1 MASEASLNS
10 ILDNGT
16 PMSFPR
22 RKTTFR
28 IQRDCP
34 AILFTNSYPY
44 FFATPHAVN
53 DCKDEAATKTTTA
66 TGLGHCEAGDEDV
79 RFAFLVFE
87 RGILN
92 ISYWLGGPLQSQT
105 RVVSCSTRVLFAV
118 SVSNPRVGGK
128 LGDVTLQSRIYFLNE
143 IRLHRHDER
152 GVFRREGRRNGETR
166 FTGQAQEFEDES
178 KRAVRRVIPD
188 LKPIPSFFGTL
199 DQGTKGLFQR
209 RRNGSLLGHESASCR
224 R

>member
-1 MASEASLNS
+1 
-10 ILDNGT
+10 
-16 PMSFPR
+16 MSFPR

-92 ISYWLGGPLQSQT
+92 ISYWLGGLSAEPDQGRLM
-105 RVVSCSTRVLFAV
+105 
-118 SVSNPRVGGK
+118 
-128 LGDVTLQSRIYFLNE
+128 LNE
-143 IRLHRHDER
+143 SALCRLR
-152 GVFRREGRRNGETR
+152 
-166 FTGQAQEFEDES
+166 
-178 KRAVRRVIPD
+178 
-188 LKPIPSFFGTL
+188 
-199 DQGTKGLFQR
+199 
-209 RRNGSLLGHESASCR
+209 
-224 R
+224 